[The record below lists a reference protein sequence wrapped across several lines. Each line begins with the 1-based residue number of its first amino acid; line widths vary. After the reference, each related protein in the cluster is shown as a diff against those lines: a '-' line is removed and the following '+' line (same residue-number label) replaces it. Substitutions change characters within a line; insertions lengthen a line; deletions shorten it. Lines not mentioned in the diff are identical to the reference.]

1 MMLKPSIDTL
11 LEKIPSKYSLVMLE
25 AKRAH
30 ELEQGAAPT
39 MSFTS
44 KKSTLQALEEI
55 EAGLVTIHPNPEK
68 KREMLR
74 LKAAAE
80 KRRLEE
86 EERRLREEA
95 IKARRAQQEAEAAEM
110 TEANEAVEETELES
124 DASI

>member
-86 EERRLREEA
+86 ERRLREEA